1 MQQTAE
7 SVSIGVVEDFK
18 DGLHGDKLTTQSN
31 PTALKNEIT
40 ASVSEQYADLSDRI
54 NLVGSENV
62 VGKNF
67 SFENNNFDGWAS
79 HDRWEIG
86 SKGAHTGRYYAQ
98 NTIPANSNGNQLI
111 STGSIAAEYGHT
123 YKLEY
128 WVKKKPNTQCRGVHR
143 ISYKRSGV
151 WEDMPSDFGTTMF
164 LDEEGKTNINVGANG
179 GFFAVTDSWTKVT
192 VYIIPPSNVTE
203 LRVRIIGN
211 NPGSAETVFAVDDV
225 SLTDYSVAKTINKT
239 MAGIDIKADSIVQ
252 EVRNDYATKDLV
264 NRSIPGLKNPNFDV
278 QKNGDYHTIAGWSS
292 NGPWTEVRL
301 GNSAPVSSSEGGTYF
316 IGKSGT
322 TAGQT
327 LELINQGYIS
337 AYPGM
342 KVQISWWMFV
352 DSHIIKD
359 SNFSA
364 GIIANNVVTRNLLS
378 NYGTGGWKYMT
389 TTVTVPA
396 NVNQFRVRFGFVTTG
411 TSGWLRLDSV
421 SVTDVTEAT
430 AALGKATTVEAN
442 LEHYKTT
449 VSNAY
454 AEKDT
459 VTQMQTQWTQTA
471 KGFEA
476 SIKASSSSISVVNS
490 GFETGDTT
498 GWTITNFKNTSV
510 SDGAIFQNTTYRFLG
525 YRNGNNMPKMEN
537 KGTITARKND
547 YIKVSA
553 RVLLL
558 DGSNNSLG

>member
-31 PTALKNEIT
+31 LTALKKEIT

-67 SFENNNFDGWAS
+67 SFESNNFDGWAS
-79 HDRWEIG
+79 HDRWAIG
-86 SKGAHTGRYYAQ
+86 TNGAHTGRYYAQ

-111 STGSIAAEYGHT
+111 SMGSIAAEYGHT

-151 WEDMPSDFGTTMF
+151 WEDMPSDVGTTMF

-179 GFFAVTDSWTKVT
+179 GFFDVTDSWTKVT
-192 VYIIPPSNVTE
+192 AYIIPPSTVTE

-211 NPGSAETVFAVDDV
+211 NPGSAETVYAVDDV

-352 DSHIIKD
+352 DSNIIKD
-359 SNFSA
+359 PIS
-364 GIIANNVVTRNLLS
+364 R
-378 NYGTGGWKYMT
+378 
-389 TTVTVPA
+389 P
-396 NVNQFRVRFGFVTTG
+396 
-411 TSGWLRLDSV
+411 
-421 SVTDVTEAT
+421 
-430 AALGKATTVEAN
+430 
-442 LEHYKTT
+442 
-449 VSNAY
+449 
-454 AEKDT
+454 
-459 VTQMQTQWTQTA
+459 
-471 KGFEA
+471 
-476 SIKASSSSISVVNS
+476 ASSPIM
-490 GFETGDTT
+490 
-498 GWTITNFKNTSV
+498 W
-510 SDGAIFQNTTYRFLG
+510 
-525 YRNGNNMPKMEN
+525 
-537 KGTITARKND
+537 
-547 YIKVSA
+547 
-553 RVLLL
+553 
-558 DGSNNSLG
+558 